1 MRHTPK
7 SGPQRNIR
15 RVVWPKPDGGSVTK
29 CWQVT
34 YRMKGLIPINAGIP
48 WKKYGGEQKSLQ
60 FAMALR
66 DAFEE
71 EFAASDQVYGVRAVK
86 GGFFDE
92 GNSKGVM
99 RYLAVDRNDVKKYP
113 MWRASYYTDDGR
125 RLYRNFLISKYRT
138 DEEAREAAESFHLA
152 EMIKYR
158 LKKLRQESHRI
169 RNQARGVTPVEDH
182 RAPISL
188 FLPPAE
194 PEAKVWRYMDFTK
207 FVWMFEQQG
216 VFLSRIDKL
225 DDPFEGSFSPVN
237 QELRPLVRKHLH
249 LTGSFSVTE
258 IVEKLREWVGAS
270 CWHVSN
276 HESAGMWKLY
286 ARTEEAVC
294 IQTTYERLS
303 AILPSDARIGM
314 VRYVDYQKQWIP
326 ESNPLAPFMFKRL
339 SFEHEQELRILKPMG
354 DLAALQSKRNVPHN
368 QAAGELIQCDLK
380 QLIQA
385 VHVAPNAPAWFV
397 ELVQR
402 VVDRYWGSAIPVKR
416 SRLAD
421 SPLW

>member
-15 RVVWPKPDGGSVTK
+15 RVVWPKPNGGSITR

-34 YRMKGLIPINAGIP
+34 YRMKGLLPINAGIA
-48 WKKYGGEQKSLQ
+48 WKKYGGEQKSLK

-92 GNSKGVM
+92 GNSKGVL
-99 RYLAVDRNDVKKYP
+99 YKVDHDRHHIRKYP
-113 MWRASYYTDDGR
+113 MWRASVYRTDGKRGYD
-125 RLYRNFLISKYRT
+125 NFLISKFPSS
-138 DEEAREAAESFHLA
+138 EAARLA
-152 EMIKYR
+152 AVDAHRASMIDYR
-158 LKKLRQESHRI
+158 LRKLRNESLRI
-169 RNQARGVTPVEDH
+169 RNQARGFIPEEEH

-216 VFLSRIDKL
+216 IFLSRIDKL
-225 DDPFEGSFSPVN
+225 DDPFEGSFSSVN

-258 IVEKLREWVGAS
+258 IVEKLRKWVGAS

-294 IQTTYERLS
+294 IQTTYERLE
-303 AILPSDARIGM
+303 AILPDDARIGM

-339 SFEHEQELRILKPMG
+339 SFEHEQELRILKPLG
-354 DLAALQSKRNVPHN
+354 DLAALQSASSVPPN
-368 QAAGELIQCDLK
+368 PEGGELIPCDLR
-380 QLIQA
+380 QLIEA
-385 VHVAPNAPAWFV
+385 VHVAPNAPAWFE
-397 ELVQR
+397 ELVQK
-402 VVDRYWGSAIPVKR
+402 VVGRYWGSTIPVKR

>member
-1 MRHTPK
+1 
-7 SGPQRNIR
+7 
-15 RVVWPKPDGGSVTK
+15 
-29 CWQVT
+29 
-34 YRMKGLIPINAGIP
+34 MKGLKPINAGIP
-48 WKKYGGEQKSLQ
+48 WKKYGGEQKSLE

-71 EFAASDQVYGVRAVK
+71 EFAASDQVYGVRAGK

-99 RYLAVDRNDVKKYP
+99 RYLDDDRNGVRKYP
-113 MWRASYYTDDGR
+113 TWRASYYSDDGR
-125 RLYRNFLISKYRT
+125 RLYRGFLVSKYAT
-138 DEEAREAAESFHLA
+138 DAKAREAAESFHQE

-158 LKKLRQESHRI
+158 LKKLRWESLRI
-169 RNQARGVTPVEDH
+169 RNQARAVIPFEEH
-182 RAPISL
+182 SAPISL

-194 PEAKVWRYMDFTK
+194 AEAKVWRYMDFTK

-216 VFLSRIDKL
+216 IFLSRIDKL
-225 DDPFEGSFSPVN
+225 DDPFEGSFSSVN
-237 QELRPLVRKHLH
+237 QDLRPLVRDHLH
-249 LTGSFSVTE
+249 LTGSFNVTE
-258 IVEKLREWVGAS
+258 IVENLRRWVGAS

-294 IQTTYERLS
+294 IQTTYERLEG
-303 AILPSDARIGM
+303 ILPDDARIGM

-339 SFEHEQELRILKPMG
+339 SFEHEQELRILKPLG
-354 DLAALQSKRNVPHN
+354 DLAALQSNPIVPDN
-368 QAAGELIQCDLK
+368 AAGGELIPCDLT
-380 QLIQA
+380 QLIEA
-385 VHVAPNAPAWFV
+385 VHVAPNAPAWFA
-397 ELVQR
+397 ELVQK
-402 VVDRYWGSAIPVKR
+402 VVSRYWGSTIPVKR

>member
-1 MRHTPK
+1 
-7 SGPQRNIR
+7 
-15 RVVWPKPDGGSVTK
+15 
-29 CWQVT
+29 
-34 YRMKGLIPINAGIP
+34 MKGLSPINAGIP
-48 WKKYGGEQKSLQ
+48 WKKYGGEQKSLG

-71 EFAASDQVYGVRAVK
+71 EFAASDQIYGVRAVK

-92 GNSKGVM
+92 GNSKGVL
-99 RYLAVDRNDVKKYP
+99 YKVDHDRHHIRKYP
-113 MWRASYYTDDGR
+113 MWRAAVYRADGKR
-125 RLYRNFLISKYRT
+125 GYDNFLISKFPNS
-138 DEEAREAAESFHLA
+138 EAARQAA
-152 EMIKYR
+152 EETHRASMMNYR
-158 LKKLRQESHRI
+158 LRKLRMESLRI
-169 RNQARGVTPVEDH
+169 RNQARGVIPADEH

-225 DDPFEGSFSPVN
+225 DDPFEGSFSAVN
-237 QELRPLVRKHLH
+237 QELRPLVRKYLH
-249 LTGSFSVTE
+249 LTDSFSVTE

-294 IQTTYERLS
+294 IQTTYERLA
-303 AILPSDARIGM
+303 AILPPEARIGM

-339 SFEHEQELRILKPMG
+339 SFEHEQELRILKPLG
-354 DLAALQSKRNVPHN
+354 DLAALQSKPRVPHN
-368 QAAGELIQCDLK
+368 TAGGELIRCDLK
-380 QLIQA
+380 QLIEA
-385 VHVAPNAPAWFV
+385 VHVAPNAPAWFE

>member
-7 SGPQRNIR
+7 SGPKRNIR
-15 RVVWPKPDGGSVTK
+15 RVVWPKPDGGSITR

-34 YRMKGLIPINAGIP
+34 YRMKGLSPINAGIP
-48 WKKYGGEQKSLQ
+48 WNKYGGEQKSLQ

-92 GNSKGVM
+92 ANSKGVM
-99 RYLAVDRNDVKKYP
+99 RYLAGDRNEVKKYHK
-113 MWRASYYTDDGR
+113 WTVSLYTDDGQR
-125 RLYRNFLISKYRT
+125 RYCNFLVSKYGT
-138 DEEAREAAESFHLA
+138 DEEAREAAELFHREKMA
-152 EMIKYR
+152 EYR
-158 LKKLRQESHRI
+158 LKKLRHESLRI
-169 RNQARGVTPVEDH
+169 RNQARGVIPIKEH
-182 RAPISL
+182 RAPVSL

-194 PEAKVWRYMDFTK
+194 AEAKVWRYMDFTK
-207 FVWMFEQQG
+207 FVWMFEEKG

-237 QELRPLVRKHLH
+237 QELRPLVRKYLH

-258 IVEKLREWVGAS
+258 IVEKLREWIGAS

-294 IQTTYERLS
+294 IQTTYERLA

-326 ESNPLAPFMFKRL
+326 ESNPLAPFIFKRL
-339 SFEHEQELRILKPMG
+339 SFEHEQELRILKPLG
-354 DLAALQSKRNVPHN
+354 DLEALQSKRSVPKN
-368 QAAGELIQCDLK
+368 NLGGELIRCDLK
-380 QLIQA
+380 QLIEA
-385 VHVAPNAPAWFV
+385 VHIAPNAPAWFETLV
-397 ELVQR
+397 ER

>member
-1 MRHTPK
+1 
-7 SGPQRNIR
+7 
-15 RVVWPKPDGGSVTK
+15 
-29 CWQVT
+29 
-34 YRMKGLIPINAGIP
+34 MKGLKPINAGIP
-48 WKKYGGEQKSLQ
+48 WKKYGGEQKSLH

-71 EFAASDQVYGVRAVK
+71 EFAASDQVYGSRAGK

-138 DEEAREAAESFHLA
+138 DDEAREAAESFHLA
-152 EMIKYR
+152 EMVDYR
-158 LKKLRQESHRI
+158 LKKLRQESLRI

-339 SFEHEQELRILKPMG
+339 SFEHEQELRILKPLG
-354 DLAALQSKRNVPHN
+354 DLAALQSKRSVPHN
-368 QAAGELIQCDLK
+368 QAGGDLIPCDLK

-385 VHVAPNAPAWFV
+385 VHVAPNAPAWFE

-402 VVDRYWGSAIPVKR
+402 VVDRYWGSAIPVIR

>member
-1 MRHTPK
+1 MRNTPQTG
-7 SGPQRNIR
+7 SQRNIR
-15 RVVWPKPDGGSVTK
+15 RVDWPKPGGRFGTQS
-29 CWQVT
+29 WQVVF
-34 YRMKGLIPINAGIP
+34 RMNGLPEINAGIA
-48 WKKYGGEQKSLQ
+48 WKKYGGEAKALE
-60 FAMALR
+60 FAKRLR
-66 DAFEE
+66 DAIEE
-71 EFAASDQVYGVRAVK
+71 EFAATDRVYGSRAAK
-86 GGFFDE
+86 GGFFGLGD
-92 GNSKGVM
+92 SKGVM
-99 RYLAVDRNDVKKYP
+99 RYMAVDRRGVKKYP
-113 MWRASYYTDDGR
+113 MWRASIYKADGR
-125 RLYRNFLISKYRT
+125 RVYRNFLVSKFAS
-138 DEEAREAAESFHLA
+138 DEAARKAA
-152 EMIKYR
+152 EQAYQASMTEYR
-158 LKKLRQESHRI
+158 ARKLREESRRI
-169 RNQARGVTPVEDH
+169 RDQTHGSISEMEA

-194 PEAKVWRYMDFTK
+194 REAKVWRYMDFTK

-237 QELRPLVRKHLH
+237 QELRPLVRKYLH

-294 IQTTYERLS
+294 IQTTYERLA
-303 AILPSDARIGM
+303 AILPPDARIGM

-339 SFEHEQELRILKPMG
+339 SFEHEQELRILKPLG
-354 DLAALQSKRNVPHN
+354 DLAALQSKPRVPHN
-368 QAAGELIQCDLK
+368 TAGGELIRCDLK
-380 QLIQA
+380 QLIEA
-385 VHVAPNAPAWFV
+385 VHVAPNAPAWFE

-402 VVDRYWGSAIPVKR
+402 VVDRYWGAAIPVKR

>member
-1 MRHTPK
+1 MR
-7 SGPQRNIR
+7 
-15 RVVWPKPDGGSVTK
+15 
-29 CWQVT
+29 
-34 YRMKGLIPINAGIP
+34 
-48 WKKYGGEQKSLQ
+48 
-60 FAMALR
+60 
-66 DAFEE
+66 
-71 EFAASDQVYGVRAVK
+71 
-86 GGFFDE
+86 
-92 GNSKGVM
+92 
-99 RYLAVDRNDVKKYP
+99 KYP
-113 MWRASYYTDDGR
+113 TWRASYYSDDGR
-125 RLYRNFLISKYRT
+125 RLYRGFLVSKYSS
-138 DEEAREAAESFHLA
+138 DDEAREAAECFHREA
-152 EMIKYR
+152 MVKYR
-158 LKKLRQESHRI
+158 LKKLRTESLRI
-169 RNQARGVTPVEDH
+169 RNQARGVIPAEEH

-216 VFLSRIDKL
+216 IFLSRIDKL
-225 DDPFEGSFSPVN
+225 EDPFEGSFSPVN
-237 QELRPLVRKHLH
+237 QDLRPLVRKYLH

-258 IVEKLREWVGAS
+258 IVEKLRKWVGAS

-294 IQTTYERLS
+294 IQTTYERLE
-303 AILPSDARIGM
+303 AILPDDARIGM

-354 DLAALQSKRNVPHN
+354 DLAALQSNPIVPDN
-368 QAAGELIQCDLK
+368 AAGGELIPCDLS
-380 QLIQA
+380 QLIEA
-385 VHVAPNAPAWFV
+385 VHVAPNAPAWFA
-397 ELVQR
+397 ELVQK
-402 VVDRYWGSAIPVKR
+402 VVTRYWGSTIPVKR

>member
-1 MRHTPK
+1 
-7 SGPQRNIR
+7 
-15 RVVWPKPDGGSVTK
+15 
-29 CWQVT
+29 
-34 YRMKGLIPINAGIP
+34 MKGLKPINAGIP
-48 WKKYGGEQKSLQ
+48 WKKFGGEQKSLR

-71 EFAASDQVYGVRAVK
+71 EFAASDRVYGVRAVK

-99 RYLAVDRNDVKKYP
+99 RYLADDHNGVKKYP
-113 MWRASYYTDDGR
+113 MWRASYYSDDGR
-125 RLYRNFLISKYRT
+125 RLYRNFLVSKYAT
-138 DEEAREAAESFHLA
+138 DAQAREEAESFHRE

-158 LKKLRQESHRI
+158 LKKLRSESLRI
-169 RNQARGVTPVEDH
+169 RNQARGVIPVEER

-194 PEAKVWRYMDFTK
+194 SEAKVWRYMDFTK

-216 VFLSRIDKL
+216 IFLSRIDKL
-225 DDPFEGSFSPVN
+225 EDPFEGSFSPVN
-237 QELRPLVRKHLH
+237 QDLRPLVRKYLH

-258 IVEKLREWVGAS
+258 IVEKLRKWVGAS

-294 IQTTYERLS
+294 IQTTYERLE
-303 AILPSDARIGM
+303 AILPEDARIGM

-339 SFEHEQELRILKPMG
+339 SFEHEQELRILKPLG
-354 DLAALQSKRNVPHN
+354 DLAALQSNPIVPDN
-368 QAAGELIQCDLK
+368 AAGGELIPCDLS
-380 QLIQA
+380 QLIEA
-385 VHVAPNAPAWFV
+385 VHVAPNAPAWF
-397 ELVQR
+397 EQLVQK
-402 VVDRYWGSAIPVKR
+402 VVTRYWGSTIPVKR

>member
-7 SGPQRNIR
+7 SGPERNIR
-15 RVVWPKPDGGSVTK
+15 RVVWPKPDGGSVTR

-34 YRMKGLIPINAGIP
+34 YNMKGLKPINAGIP

-71 EFAASDQVYGVRAVK
+71 EFAASDQVYGSRAGK

-138 DEEAREAAESFHLA
+138 DDEAREAAESFHLA
-152 EMIKYR
+152 EMVDYR
-158 LKKLRQESHRI
+158 LKKLRQESLRI
-169 RNQARGVTPVEDH
+169 RNQARGVVPAEEH

-194 PEAKVWRYMDFTK
+194 PEAKAWRYMDFTK

-216 VFLSRIDKL
+216 IFLSRIDKL

-339 SFEHEQELRILKPMG
+339 SFEHEQELRILKPLG
-354 DLAALQSKRNVPHN
+354 DLAALQSKRSVPHN
-368 QAAGELIQCDLK
+368 QKGGELIPCDLK

-385 VHVAPNAPAWFV
+385 VHVAPNAPAWFE

>member
-1 MRHTPK
+1 
-7 SGPQRNIR
+7 
-15 RVVWPKPDGGSVTK
+15 
-29 CWQVT
+29 
-34 YRMKGLIPINAGIP
+34 MKGLKPINAGIP

-71 EFAASDQVYGVRAVK
+71 EFAASDRVYGVRAVK

-99 RYLAVDRNDVKKYP
+99 RYLADDHNGVKKYP
-113 MWRASYYTDDGR
+113 MWRASYYSDDGR
-125 RLYRNFLISKYRT
+125 RLYRNFLVSKYAT
-138 DEEAREAAESFHLA
+138 DAQAREEAESFHRE

-158 LKKLRQESHRI
+158 LEKLRSESLRI
-169 RNQARGVTPVEDH
+169 RNQARGVIPVEER

-194 PEAKVWRYMDFTK
+194 SEAKVWRYMDFTK

-216 VFLSRIDKL
+216 IFLSRIDKL
-225 DDPFEGSFSPVN
+225 EDPFEGSFSPVN
-237 QELRPLVRKHLH
+237 QDLRPLVRKYLH
-249 LTGSFSVTE
+249 LTGSFNVTE
-258 IVEKLREWVGAS
+258 IVEKLRKWVGAS

-294 IQTTYERLS
+294 IQTTYQRLE
-303 AILPSDARIGM
+303 AILPDDARIGM

-339 SFEHEQELRILKPMG
+339 SFEHEQELRILKPLG
-354 DLAALQSKRNVPHN
+354 DLAALQSNPIVPDN
-368 QAAGELIQCDLK
+368 AAGGELIPCDLT

-385 VHVAPNAPAWFV
+385 VHVAPNAPAWF
-397 ELVQR
+397 EQLVQK
-402 VVDRYWGSAIPVKR
+402 VVSRYWGATIPVKR